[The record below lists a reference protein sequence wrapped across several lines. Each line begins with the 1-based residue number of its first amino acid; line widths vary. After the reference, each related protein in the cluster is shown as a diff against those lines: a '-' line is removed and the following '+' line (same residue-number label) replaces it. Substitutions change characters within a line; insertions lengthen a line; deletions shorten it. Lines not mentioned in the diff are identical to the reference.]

1 MKFWEQKHKTIVKAM
16 IKSYLILPAQAQNP
30 ANLTSL
36 FRFGFAVPRKFSAI
50 IQSGHLRYFNP
61 TSNKGTDH
69 PISQKQFHYD
79 ICLKIIALYH
89 QGSNRPRHT

>member
-1 MKFWEQKHKTIVKAM
+1 M
-16 IKSYLILPAQAQNP
+16 IENYLILLAQAQNP
-30 ANLTSL
+30 ANLTNL
-36 FRFGFAVPRKFSAI
+36 FCTGFAVPRKFLAI
-50 IQSGHLRYFNP
+50 IQSGHLCYLNP

-89 QGSNRPRHT
+89 KAAAIDHAKRNT